1 MSAATVAILLF
12 QIPVILLVTGICG
25 ELLER
30 LRQPRIVG
38 EIAGGL
44 LLGPLAFGRL
54 WPEAFQFLF
63 PPTELRPLE
72 DVGTIG
78 LAIFL
83 FLVGSELDLGSLRRD
98 RGAVLGVTF
107 GSIYL
112 PFAFGAS
119 IAPALRSHFTSASE
133 TALTFLLFIGLAMS
147 INAMPLL
154 DSIVQQRK
162 ALNRPLDSTVAAT
175 SLLSAAANDLLVWA
189 ILAVALALSAG
200 PAAPDSFGS
209 VARSLTLLILY
220 VGGMLGV
227 IRPLAKLLL
236 TETASTWALMM
247 AAVPFAVLNGQISN
261 ALGVHA
267 LFGAFLAGVCFPVR
281 HTSWMRIE
289 QPLRPIVQIALPVFF
304 ALTGL
309 RMDPTMLSRSG
320 FEWFLLILAGA
331 AVGKLAGTTLAA
343 RASGMSWR
351 FAGQTGALLNTRGLF
366 ALIILTIGLQHRVL
380 NPALYTLFVFMA
392 LITTAMTTP
401 LLDLLTPAHDA
412 KRIWS

>member
-1 MSAATVAILLF
+1 MSAASVAILLF
-12 QIPVILLVTGICG
+12 QIPVILLVTGVCG

-44 LLGPLAFGRL
+44 LLGPLALGRL
-54 WPEAFQFLF
+54 WPEAFEFLF
-63 PPTELRPLE
+63 PPTDLRPLE

-83 FLVGSELDLGSLRRD
+83 FLVGSELDLGSLRRE
-98 RGAVLGVTF
+98 RGTVLGVTF

-119 IAPALRSHFTSASE
+119 IAPALRSHFTTASA
-133 TALTFLLFIGLAMS
+133 TALTFLLFVGVAMS
-147 INAMPLL
+147 INSMPLL
-154 DSIVQQRK
+154 DSIVQRRK
-162 ALNRPLDSTVAAT
+162 ASNRPVDATVAAT
-175 SLLSAAANDLLVWA
+175 SLLSAAANDLMVWA
-189 ILAVALALSAG
+189 ILAVALALSVG
-200 PAAPDSFGS
+200 SAAPGSFT
-209 VARSLTLLILY
+209 VTWHTLLLLLIY

-227 IRPLAKLLL
+227 VRPLAKLLL
-236 TETASTWALMM
+236 TENASTWALLM
-247 AAVPFAVLNGQISN
+247 AAVPFAVLNAQISD

-267 LFGAFLAGVCFPVR
+267 LFGAFLAGLCFPVR
-281 HTSWMRIE
+281 HTAWLQIE
-289 QPLRPIVQIALPVFF
+289 QPLRPFVQIAIPVFF
-304 ALTGL
+304 ALIGL
-309 RMDPTMLSRSG
+309 RMDPTMLSRSSFG
-320 FEWFLLILAGA
+320 WFLLILAGA
-331 AVGKLAGTTLAA
+331 AIGKLAGATLAA

-351 FAGQTGALLNTRGLF
+351 FAGQTGALLNTRGLI
-366 ALIILTIGLQHRVL
+366 ALIVLTIGLQHGVL

-392 LITTAMTTP
+392 LVTTAMTSP